1 MAKSNILIA
10 MERNFT
16 KKKDDVIN
24 GGQVGVEDFEAWKN
38 ALFVCHEH
46 LYRYERAKRIAAAQG
61 NKGEIDKQLITN
73 AFDALQGVIDLII
86 EDENGDLLLYDYKTD
101 RLTPAELLN
110 DSLVREKM
118 TERHAPQLKYYKE
131 AVRRLF
137 GKECKA
143 SFVYS
148 THAAK
153 EFEI

>member
-1 MAKSNILIA
+1 M
-10 MERNFT
+10 
-16 KKKDDVIN
+16 
-24 GGQVGVEDFEAWKN
+24 
-38 ALFVCHEH
+38 
-46 LYRYERAKRIAAAQG
+46 AAAELLLRAGQHLLG
-61 NKGEIDKQLITN
+61 RKLAPQHLPEPLRKAGFQLS
-73 AFDALQGVIDLII
+73 AKAAVADVKRAEFLAVQGVIDLII